1 MQVKGRS
8 VTSAARRVQIVDATV
23 ETIARLGYRQ
33 TSFAKIAEQAGISST
48 RLISYHFAGKDELMG
63 EVAASVLREI
73 GNFMTDRMTGQPD
86 ARSALRAYITG
97 VVEFVAG
104 HGSQMHALSEIF
116 LNLRADS
123 GDNPVY
129 DAAADRSVISHV
141 EEILLSGQRAGE
153 FRDFDA
159 FVMAATI
166 QRAVDGLPFLLQS
179 KPDLDLDDYAE
190 ELATLFDRATR
201 AAA

>member
-1 MQVKGRS
+1 MRVTRS
-8 VTSAARRVQIVDATV
+8 VTSTARRTQIVEATV

-33 TSFAKIAEQAGISST
+33 TSFAKIAEQAGLSST

-73 GNFMTDRMTGQPD
+73 GTFMAARMADQPD
-86 ARSALRAYITG
+86 AGSSLRAYITG

-104 HGSQMHALSEIF
+104 HRSQMHALSEIF
-116 LNLRADS
+116 LNLRMDG

-129 DAAADRSVISHV
+129 DAAADRNVVGHV
-141 EEILLSGQRAGE
+141 EQILRAGQRTGE
-153 FRDFDA
+153 FRAFDT
-159 FVMAATI
+159 FVMASTV

-179 KPDLDLDDYAE
+179 KPDLDLAAYAD